1 MVRRFNAEEEE
12 ESESG
17 YSTASTA
24 DWSSGGD
31 DWSHQNDEDN
41 RGSHS
46 KTKQRQQKKKA
57 AGERKKKAQ
66 LRARI
71 QKKTPKRNKKQEAL
85 RPEEEKP
92 KPETHAQ
99 TQIQTPPSVVHPV
112 IRRKPVSAPAEAS
125 LSGRSPAPRRLKPK
139 PVANRQQP
147 RSKGLLESLIKAY
160 FLDRESLSGGVKRL
174 LKKAKEEVLGHGKK
188 KDERQTKEG
197 QEE

>member
-31 DWSHQNDEDN
+31 DSSQQNDEDN
-41 RGSHS
+41 RGSNS
-46 KTKQRQQKKKA
+46 KKKQRQQKKKA

-71 QKKTPKRNKKQEAL
+71 QKKFPKRNKKQEAL

-160 FLDRESLSGGVKRL
+160 FLDCESLSGGVKRL

-188 KDERQTKEG
+188 KDERKMKEG
-197 QEE
+197 HEK

>member
-46 KTKQRQQKKKA
+46 KKKQRQQKKKA

-99 TQIQTPPSVVHPV
+99 TQIQTPPTVVHPV

-139 PVANRQQP
+139 PVTNRQQP